1 LQEAEDPAPAGKWA
15 RTSSCVVQNKEAAT
29 KRYPV
34 ENWIWEGSW
43 PEEYFEPGNM
53 DLLPKRKKSL
63 ASLQEKDS
71 EENTSCIRG
80 DAIYAVKNPEYD
92 KQLIIAGIYLD
103 EVTNTISTACHA
115 IPNYVCG
122 CDPCCEW
129 NSRHSSLLGRM
140 AEAMGHALHCS

>member
-1 LQEAEDPAPAGKWA
+1 
-15 RTSSCVVQNKEAAT
+15 
-29 KRYPV
+29 
-34 ENWIWEGSW
+34 
-43 PEEYFEPGNM
+43 M
-53 DLLPKRKKSL
+53 DLLPRRKKSL

-71 EENTSCIRG
+71 EVNTSCIRG
-80 DAIYAVKNPEYD
+80 DAIYAVRNPEYD

-122 CDPCCEW
+122 CGPCCEW

-140 AEAMGHALHCS
+140 AEAIGHALHCA